1 MRTYQYRCEECGKAF
16 ERTETISEHI
26 ESKTAVPEMWEQEG
40 VRCTGSC
47 LRPDVKEELRA
58 AQAV

>member
-1 MRTYQYRCEECGKAF
+1 MPTYQYRCEECGKAF
-16 ERTETISEHI
+16 ERTETISEH
-26 ESKTAVPEMWEQEG
+26 EKAKPQCPKCGSNEG

-47 LRPDVKEELRA
+47 LRRNVKEELRA